1 MLQFGAI
8 FGTFFVQKKTL
19 YHEASLLRCVFSGP
33 AAPNGCH
40 LAGQAYRGT
49 TVMEGMFNIQPSAAA
64 CQEMEPSLLLLLKQ
78 LSVFIPTYFIH
89 HIFKTPSYVNLFFV
103 PKIFPSI
110 QQNDINLKRRNAPF
124 QKSCQQHHSCLY
136 WTWRKAEAGAAC
148 R

>member
-1 MLQFGAI
+1 MN
-8 FGTFFVQKKTL
+8 
-19 YHEASLLRCVFSGP
+19 EASLLRCVFSGP

-64 CQEMEPSLLLLLKQ
+64 CQEMEPSLLLLLCLYPHIF
-78 LSVFIPTYFIH
+78 LSVYLIPLLMSIC
-89 HIFKTPSYVNLFFV
+89 FFV
-103 PKIFPSI
+103 TKMFSSI
-110 QQNDINLKRRNAPF
+110 QQNDIKLKRRNAPV